1 MKKTTLLFAA
11 LATMFLFTG
20 CSDKSSRQHKVQS
33 QGAAYEVIVVCSGA
47 TWDGQAGDTLRSIML
62 RPVDM
67 LNQKEPQ
74 FDVLRFSPDGFTGLT
89 QRHRNILVLN
99 VGEKYEE
106 PSIRTVTDVYASPQL
121 IVQIDAPS
129 QAAMTALLDTSR
141 NDIVRYFETA
151 ERLRDTENAV
161 RFGEKAIDKVIGET
175 FGISLNIPSGY
186 KIRNA
191 QQDFMWISYEM
202 PTSSQGII
210 IYAYPYTGKQDFTEK
225 NIIARRNEFVKR
237 IPGPSEGSYMTTV
250 EDAATIEYK
259 KNKRHLVGRSPRVL
273 GRGRRFHGRPVHQFL
288 DAGHRQRQC
297 HLSGFL
303 RILAAAAQTEL
314 HACAGTH
321 SLLLFA
327 IGRIKTNKG
336 RCDFS
341 RSVFVF
347 SPFSIRTMR
356 RTFAGRLSGGGRGST
371 PYSPDCLTARLARCE
386 ANFCNC

>member
-121 IVQIDAPS
+121 IVQVDAPS

-210 IYAYPYTGKQDFTEK
+210 IYAYPYTGKQDFTEES
-225 NIIARRNEFVKR
+225 IVARRNEFVKR

-259 KNKRHLVGRSPRVL
+259 KINDTSWAEV
-273 GRGRRFHGRPVHQFL
+273 RGFWDVAGDFMGGPFTSFSTL
-288 DAGHRQRQC
+288 DTS
-297 HLSGFL
+297 SGNVICL
-303 RILAAAAQTEL
+303 
-314 HACAGTH
+314 
-321 SLLLFA
+321 
-327 IGRIKTNKG
+327 
-336 RCDFS
+336 DFY
-341 RSVFVF
+341 V
-347 SPFSIRTMR
+347 
-356 RTFAGRLSGGGRGST
+356 
-371 PYSPDCLTARLARCE
+371 YSPQLPKRNYMRALEHIVYSYSQSAE
-386 ANFCNC
+386 